1 MTLRVRKHLSNAQ
14 TEAEKK
20 NAGTTYLSWSKMARE
35 DEMREFTRSFF
46 GGRPDLSTL
55 THSIVRQKFL
65 SHTGRHHLDPEEK
78 QALKRLVEEELLKMQ
93 VDEAGAREGLDLVKE
108 ARRPPTPCKEP
119 ERKRFCLNS
128 ESEPSVATS
137 SPDLVSPP
145 AKNGMAAIVSP
156 KQYSKTVESSDG
168 EEQQRD
174 LTAKIGLEK
183 EVMKESCKEE
193 KESSARTNKVW
204 KEESSEEEDGEKKS
218 KGRTR
223 KKPGIRDRTQGKG
236 GKRQSGS
243 SEEDGKDKW
252 RKLRPA
258 TKRTGKS
265 AKVESGK
272 TANGEA
278 SDLETEVSDTEAEG
292 IPKGKRK
299 NCSYRKSSK
308 RSRTWSSSSSV
319 GSPEPKG
326 GRVRVGW
333 KTTIKN
339 KQAPGEISASRKQ
352 AMEENENS
360 EEEPAQRTGN
370 KGAKSHQ
377 ESEKESEEEETL
389 AKKEKTEEE
398 EEDWK
403 PRASSNRG
411 EKSALSSEQKSRAA
425 RVLGNMGERKEEKEK
440 ADSGD
445 DSGGNEELLVQRK
458 SKDRNQG
465 KGGKRQSGS
474 SEEDGEDRWRKLRPA
489 SKSTG
494 KSAKVESGKTANGE
508 ASDSER
514 EVSDSEAGVTL
525 KGERK
530 NRTYRKSSKKCR
542 TRSSSSSSSN
552 GSPEPKGRKAGHH
565 GEDHP
570 AVMRLK
576 RYIRACGAHRN
587 YKKLLGSCRSRK
599 ERLCVLRAELE
610 ALGMKG
616 NPSLEKC
623 RALKEQRE
631 EAAEVASL
639 DITNIISC
647 SGRPRR
653 RTAWNPS
660 EAATPEELY
669 RRALDSEEERRRPP
683 RPDWSHMRGIISSD
697 GESN

>member
-1 MTLRVRKHLSNAQ
+1 MEF
-14 TEAEKK
+14 EAIYSKWREK
-20 NAGTTYLSWSKMARE
+20 G
-35 DEMREFTRSFF
+35 
-46 GGRPDLSTL
+46 
-55 THSIVRQKFL
+55 Q
-65 SHTGRHHLDPEEK
+65 EEP
-78 QALKRLVEEELLKMQ
+78 V
-93 VDEAGAREGLDLVKE
+93 
-108 ARRPPTPCKEP
+108 PT
-119 ERKRFCLNS
+119 FSSLHIL
-128 ESEPSVATS
+128 EPSVATS

-145 AKNGMAAIVSP
+145 AKNGMAATVSP
-156 KQYSKTVESSDG
+156 KQASKTVESSDG

-193 KESSARTNKVW
+193 EKSSARTNKVW
-204 KEESSEEEDGEKKS
+204 KGESSEEEDGEKES

-223 KKPGIRDRTQGKG
+223 KKPGTRDRTQGKG

-243 SEEDGKDKW
+243 EEDGKDKW
-252 RKLRPA
+252 RKLRAA

-265 AKVESGK
+265 A
-272 TANGEA
+272 NGEA
-278 SDLETEVSDTEAEG
+278 SDSETEVSDTEAEG
-292 IPKGKRK
+292 ISKGKRK

-308 RSRTWSSSSSV
+308 KSRIRSSSSSSS
-319 GSPEPKG
+319 GSPEAKG

-352 AMEENENS
+352 AMEENENN
-360 EEEPAQRTGN
+360 EEEPAQGTGN

-389 AKKEKTEEE
+389 AKKEKRVEE

-403 PRASSNRG
+403 PRASSNGG
-411 EKSALSSEQKSRAA
+411 EKSAWEERSSKQKSRAA
-425 RVLGNMGERKEEKEK
+425 RVLGNTGDREEEKEK

-445 DSGGNEELLVQRK
+445 NSGGNEELLVQRK
-458 SKDRNQG
+458 NKDRTQG

-474 SEEDGEDRWRKLRPA
+474 SEEEGEVKWRKLRPA

-525 KGERK
+525 KGERE
-530 NRTYRKSSKKCR
+530 NRSYRKSSKKCR
-542 TRSSSSSSSN
+542 TRNSSSSSN
-552 GSPEPKGRKAGHH
+552 GSPEPKGRKVRVKMEWEATTKGRGRPSFEPRRPGLQQFFPCQAGHH

-587 YKKLLGSCRSRK
+587 YKKLLGSCRSHK
-599 ERLCVLRAELE
+599 ERLCILRAELE

-616 NPSLEKC
+616 EAGCAVGLQDRAMAAGEKSYHKP
-623 RALKEQRE
+623 LLPQ
-631 EAAEVASL
+631 VTL
-639 DITNIISC
+639 
-647 SGRPRR
+647 
-653 RTAWNPS
+653 
-660 EAATPEELY
+660 L
-669 RRALDSEEERRRPP
+669 
-683 RPDWSHMRGIISSD
+683 
-697 GESN
+697 

>member
-1 MTLRVRKHLSNAQ
+1 
-14 TEAEKK
+14 
-20 NAGTTYLSWSKMARE
+20 MARE
-35 DEMREFTRSFF
+35 NEMQQFTRSFF

-55 THSIVRQKFL
+55 THSIVRQRFL
-65 SHTGRHHLDPEEK
+65 SHTGRDHLNPAEK
-78 QALKRLVEEELLKMQ
+78 HALKRLVEEELLKMQ
-93 VDEAGAREGLDLVKE
+93 VDEAGAREEELDLAKE

-119 ERKRFCLNS
+119 ERKRFRLNS
-128 ESEPSVATS
+128 ESELSTATS
-137 SPDLVSPP
+137 SPDCVSPP

-156 KQYSKTVESSDG
+156 KQASKTVESSDG

-193 KESSARTNKVW
+193 EESSARTNKVS
-204 KEESSEEEDGEKKS
+204 KEESSEEEDGEKES
-218 KGRTR
+218 KGRTK
-223 KKPGIRDRTQGKG
+223 KKPGTRDRTQGKC

-243 SEEDGKDKW
+243 SEEDEKDKW
-252 RKLRPA
+252 RKLRSA
-258 TKRTGKS
+258 TKRT
-265 AKVESGK
+265 VE
-272 TANGEA
+272 TANGET
-278 SDLETEVSDTEAEG
+278 SVLETEVSDIEAEG
-292 IPKGKRK
+292 VPKGKRK
-299 NCSYRKSSK
+299 NCPYRKSSK
-308 RSRTWSSSSSV
+308 RSRIQSSSSS
-319 GSPEPKG
+319 SNDSLEPKG

-339 KQAPGEISASRKQ
+339 KQASGETSASRKQ
-352 AMEENENS
+352 VMEENENS
-360 EEEPAQRTGN
+360 EEEPAQGTGN
-370 KGAKSHQ
+370 KGAKRHQ

-389 AKKEKTEEE
+389 AKKENREEE

-403 PRASSNRG
+403 PRASSSGG
-411 EKSALSSEQKSRAA
+411 EKSAWEERSSKQKSRAA
-425 RVLGNMGERKEEKEK
+425 RVLGNSRDKEEEKEK
-440 ADSGD
+440 AAADSGD
-445 DSGGNEELLVQRK
+445 NSGGDDELLVQRK
-458 SKDRNQG
+458 SKDRTQG

-474 SEEDGEDRWRKLRPA
+474 SEEDEEDRWRKLTSA
-489 SKSTG
+489 SKSIG

-530 NRTYRKSSKKCR
+530 NRSYRKSSKKCR

-599 ERLCVLRAELE
+599 ERLCILRAELE

-660 EAATPEELY
+660 EVATPGELY
-669 RRALDSEEERRRPP
+669 RRALDSEEERCHPP